1 MTGSQRA
8 LIRPAAPADAAGIR
22 AVCAASLPFE
32 PDAADLPGILTDLAA
47 TGLAL
52 VAEEGGTVTGVACG
66 TLRQASPGAACGYA
80 DLIAVAPQAR
90 GHGTGAGL
98 LGALE
103 EQVRSRGATEIR
115 LGGNAPVYLWPGVD
129 PRYTAMTC
137 LAERAGYQRCG
148 DAVNMAVD
156 LGAAPLE
163 TGEEE

>member
-1 MTGSQRA
+1 M
-8 LIRPAAPADAAGIR
+8 RPASRPCAPRPCRSSRTPPTCPRSSGSPR
-22 AVCAASLPFE
+22 A
-32 PDAADLPGILTDLAA
+32 
-47 TGLAL
+47 GLAL
-52 VAEEGGTVTGVACG
+52 VAEDDGNVTGVVSG
-66 TLRQASPGAACGYA
+66 SLRRALPGAACGYA